1 MPTIRL
7 AHPGDKPAIE
17 TIVHDAY
24 TPYIAR
30 IGQPPG
36 PMLSDYTR
44 LIHDQQVYV
53 VVSENE
59 ANGQKFLIQ
68 GVLVLIPE
76 PQRNT
81 LLLDN
86 IAVAPSAQ
94 GSGLGRKML
103 AFAEEHAADSMYH
116 TLRLYTN
123 QTMTENL
130 ALYSRLGFVET
141 HRGEENGLKRVY
153 MAKAV
158 DLSSK

>member
-1 MPTIRL
+1 MSKIRL
-7 AHPGDKPAIE
+7 ALPTDKPAIE
-17 TIVHDAY
+17 TIVHDTY

-30 IGQPPG
+30 IGHPPG

-44 LIHDQQVYV
+44 LIHDQHVYV
-53 VVSENE
+53 VDISDSNNE
-59 ANGQKFLIQ
+59 KKTIQ

-76 PQRNT
+76 PHNNT

-94 GSGLGRKML
+94 GTGLGRKML
-103 AFAEEHAADSMYH
+103 AFADERAAVDDKNCR

-123 QTMTENL
+123 QAMTENV

-141 HRGEENGLKRVY
+141 HRGEEDGFKRVY
-153 MAKAV
+153 MAKEV
-158 DLSSK
+158 NRP